1 MGYLIERK
9 SRTIFV
15 TACSVRADG
24 KYRDIVIESHPEFA
38 IVRLT
43 GSKQQYPLSWETI
56 YDAARQHHERNLR
69 IEAAARESL
78 ERRQSKRLKRAS

>member
-56 YDAARQHHERNLR
+56 YARPGN
-69 IEAAARESL
+69 IMNGIYGS
-78 ERRQSKRLKRAS
+78 RLQRGNPSNAGSPND